1 METKRRYSDFESLR
15 MVLARLHPIFIVPPI
30 PEKHSLRK
38 WQKVKRASPL
48 TCFIVEYAILQN
60 RAKSDVTTIEKR
72 KRMLQSFL
80 NQVAKHPYL
89 GHNHL
94 FHQFLDPNV
103 VWVSIVLIE
112 AKRNVTK
119 QPRLFGWMILN
130 RRTYYDRHRS
140 QPSLNNNLYIL

>member
-1 METKRRYSDFESLR
+1 M
-15 MVLARLHPIFIVPPI
+15 
-30 PEKHSLRK
+30 
-38 WQKVKRASPL
+38 
-48 TCFIVEYAILQN
+48 EYAVLQN

-103 VWVSIVLIE
+103 VWVCTALIE
-112 AKRNVTK
+112 TKPNVTT
-119 QPRLFGWMILN
+119 PVCLVDDSH
-130 RRTYYDRHRS
+130 RRTYYDRHPF
-140 QPSLNNNLYIL
+140 QPS